1 MLYMVALLNAGA
13 GQGTPVE
20 QLMSVATLPSEASGS
35 IMHSS
40 VKLKQGDV
48 NQFYISLSLS
58 FAIFFLSG
66 IEY

>member
-48 NQFYISLSLS
+48 DQFCLISLSLS
-58 FAIFFLSG
+58 LSLSG

>member
-20 QLMSVATLPSEASGS
+20 QLMSVATLPSEANGS
-35 IMHSS
+35 SMHAS
-40 VKLKQGDV
+40 VKLKQKEV
-48 NQFYISLSLS
+48 NQFCFVSLSLS
-58 FAIFFLSG
+58 LSLSG